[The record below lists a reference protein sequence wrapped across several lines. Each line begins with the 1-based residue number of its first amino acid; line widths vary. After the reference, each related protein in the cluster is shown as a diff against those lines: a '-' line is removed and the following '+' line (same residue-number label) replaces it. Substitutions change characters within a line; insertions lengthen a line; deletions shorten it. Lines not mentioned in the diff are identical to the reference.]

1 MISKFLEMKIKEF
14 FLQGLKS
21 KPIYFIKTDNV
32 FMWNVSN
39 NFVSFIHR
47 VWITIN
53 HKGVLAKVAYK
64 SLGNL

>member
-32 FMWNVSN
+32 FM
-39 NFVSFIHR
+39 
-47 VWITIN
+47 
-53 HKGVLAKVAYK
+53 
-64 SLGNL
+64 